1 MAVQFQVNISI
12 SAGADFTQE
21 YSVTNPDLS
30 PVDITG
36 YKFFA
41 NLAKHPTAIDAAVS
55 TSGTPVYKYVSFT
68 TNIVNGVAGL
78 YSITLLATETSKL
91 AEGKYVYN
99 IIMEDLNGEKNSL
112 IGGVAFVDVAFGALS
127 TK

>member
-21 YSVTNPDLS
+21 YSVTAPDLS
-30 PVDITG
+30 PVNITG

-55 TSGTPVYKYVSFT
+55 TSGTPVYKYVSFIT
-68 TNIVNGVAGL
+68 RVVDGINGK
-78 YSITLLATETSKL
+78 YSITLSATETSKL

-99 IIMEDLNGEKNSL
+99 IIMEDLNSEKTSVVS
-112 IGGVAFVDVAFGALS
+112 GVAFVDVAFGSLY

>member
-21 YSVTNPDLS
+21 YSVTAPDLS

-41 NLAKHPTAIDAAVS
+41 NLAKHPTAINAAVS
-55 TSGTPVYKYVSFT
+55 TSGSPVYKYVSFD
-68 TNIVNGVAGL
+68 TNIVSGALGL

-99 IIMEDLNGEKNSL
+99 IIMEDLDGEKSSL
-112 IGGVAFVDVAFGALS
+112 VSGVAFVDVAFGAIS

>member
-68 TNIVNGVAGL
+68 TNIVNGAAGL
-78 YSITLLATETSKL
+78 YSITLLANETSKL

-99 IIMEDLNGEKNSL
+99 IIMEDVNGEKNSL

>member
-21 YSVTNPDLS
+21 YSVTDPNLA
-30 PVDITG
+30 PVNITG
-36 YKFFA
+36 YKFYA

-55 TSGTPVYKYVSFT
+55 TSGTPVYKYVSFS
-68 TNIVNGVAGL
+68 TNIVNGAAGL

-99 IIMEDLNGEKNSL
+99 IIMEDLDGEKSSL
-112 IGGVAFVDVAFGALS
+112 VSGVAFVDVAFGALS

>member
-1 MAVQFQVNISI
+1 MAAQYQVNITI

-21 YSVTNPDLS
+21 YTVTSPDNL
-30 PVDITG
+30 PVNITG
-36 YKFFA
+36 YKFYA

-55 TSGTPVYKYVSFT
+55 TSGTPVYKYVSFDT
-68 TNIVNGVAGL
+68 TIVNGVEGR
-78 YSITLLATETSKL
+78 YSITLLANQTSKL

-99 IIMEDLNGEKNSL
+99 IVMEDLNGEKTSVVSG
-112 IGGVAFVDVAFGALS
+112 IAFVDVAFGGVS

>member
-1 MAVQFQVNISI
+1 MAAQYQVNLTI

-21 YSVTNPDLS
+21 FSVNSPDQA

-55 TSGTPVYKYVSFT
+55 TSGSPVYSYVPFAT
-68 TNIVNGVAGL
+68 TIVDGISGRYAISL
-78 YSITLLATETSKL
+78 SPTQTSKL
-91 AEGKYVYN
+91 SEGKYVYN
-99 IIMEDLNGEKNSL
+99 IVLEDLNGERTSVV
-112 IGGVAFVDVAFGALS
+112 GGIAFVDVAFGS
-127 TK
+127 ISI